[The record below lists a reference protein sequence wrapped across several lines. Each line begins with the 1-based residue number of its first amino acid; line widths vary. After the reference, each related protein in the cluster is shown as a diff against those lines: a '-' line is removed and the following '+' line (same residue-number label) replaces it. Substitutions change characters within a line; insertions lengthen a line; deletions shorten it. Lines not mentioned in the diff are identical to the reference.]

1 MSGEDH
7 LGLFRTAASQ
17 WLCDPYSL
25 EIRYVARKVNE
36 STGSILSCY
45 VAFYPIAWP
54 KSEMERVSTSQMIA
68 GRERLS
74 NVSLSELRKILEEL
88 EGGKLSL
95 ENLELTLESKSSL
108 SYFTE
113 MVSNDRWF
121 CDAHLVTLGDA
132 LDSFTTVEIA
142 KINSELRLNQ
152 LPFDGT
158 HDLFDYFRLQDCIS
172 AYKQPQIEIRISPP
186 IDLISNQC
194 HTSNGKFN
202 LTLNAHPSLEIKN
215 VSLAIRTFTAANQSL
230 PLRKQVAENINWLQE
245 NDRQIGTLEVNVEN
259 AFTSQAI
266 LMLGTNT
273 VRREFFEDIAKV
285 PNRRLFTL
293 SFFDKELKRLKL
305 ALYGSDS
312 DQFEKAVN
320 SLAYLLGFS
329 GCLMNETNAPD
340 IILSSPNENLVII
353 ECTTKISDFSSKL
366 GKLVDR
372 KNSLIKELI
381 DLGDPRKVYSY
392 LVCGLPKDQITINER
407 ELATHK
413 VTLITQ
419 ESINE
424 LFEKL
429 KFPQNLE
436 QLLVEDEAN
445 LEKYLLQENNSQA
458 SLI

>member
-7 LGLFRTAASQ
+7 LGLFRTASSL

-36 STGSILSCY
+36 SSGDILSCF

-54 KSEMERVSTSQMIA
+54 KSENIRVMTSQIIA

-74 NVSLSELRKILEEL
+74 NVSIIELRKILGQL
-88 EGGKLSL
+88 EGGKLNL

-108 SYFTE
+108 SFFTE

-121 CDAHLVTLGDA
+121 CDAHLVILGDA
-132 LDSFTTVEIA
+132 LDPFSTVEIA

-152 LPFDGT
+152 LPFDGM
-158 HDLFDYFRLQDCIS
+158 HDLFDYFNLQDCIS
-172 AYKQPQIEIRISPP
+172 TYKQPQIEIRISPP
-186 IDLISNQC
+186 IDLISSQC

-202 LTLNAHPSLEIKN
+202 LILNAHPNLEKKN
-215 VSLAIRTFTAANQSL
+215 VSLAIRTFTSANQSL
-230 PLRKQVAENINWLQE
+230 PLRKQIAEHIKWLKE
-245 NDRQIGTLEVNVEN
+245 NDRQIGTLEIDVEN

-372 KNSLIKELI
+372 KNSLIKELS

-392 LVCGLPKDQITINER
+392 LVCGLPKDQININER

-419 ESINE
+419 ELING
-424 LFEKL
+424 LLNKL

-436 QLLVEDEAN
+436 QLLIEDEAT
-445 LEKYLLQENNSQA
+445 LEKYLLTTK
-458 SLI
+458 

>member
-1 MSGEDH
+1 MSAEDY
-7 LGLFRTAASQ
+7 LELFKSASSQ
-17 WLCDPYSL
+17 WLCDPYSV
-25 EIRYVARKVNE
+25 EIRYVARKVSE

-45 VAFYPIAWP
+45 VAFYPIVWP
-54 KSEMERVSTSQMIA
+54 KPDKVRVSTSQIIA

-74 NVSLSELRKILEEL
+74 NVSLNVLKEILERL
-88 EGGKLSL
+88 ENGKLSL
-95 ENLELTLESKSSL
+95 DNLELTLESKSSL
-108 SYFTE
+108 SYFSE
-113 MVSNDRWF
+113 MISNDRWF
-121 CDAHLVTLGDA
+121 CDAHLLTLGDA
-132 LDSFTTVEIA
+132 LDLFNTVEIA
-142 KINSELRLNQ
+142 KINSELRLGQ

-158 HDLFDYFRLQDCIS
+158 HDLFDYFSLQDCIS
-172 AYKQPQIEIRISPP
+172 TYKQPQIEIRISPP

-202 LTLNAHPSLEIKN
+202 LTLNAHPSLKIKN
-215 VSLAIRTFTAANQSL
+215 VSLAIRTFTAPNQSL

-245 NDRQIGTLEVNVEN
+245 NDRQIGTLEIDVEK

-273 VRREFFEDIAKV
+273 IRREFFEDIAKV

-340 IILSSPNENLVII
+340 IILSSPDENLVII

-372 KNSLIKELI
+372 KNSLMKELH

-407 ELATHK
+407 ELATYK

-419 ESINE
+419 ESIND
-424 LFEKL
+424 LLNKL

-436 QLLVEDEAN
+436 KLLVEDETALEN
-445 LEKYLLQENNSQA
+445 LLLQGNIPQ
-458 SLI
+458 

>member
-1 MSGEDH
+1 MLEQLED
-7 LGLFRTAASQ
+7 G
-17 WLCDPYSL
+17 
-25 EIRYVARKVNE
+25 
-36 STGSILSCY
+36 
-45 VAFYPIAWP
+45 
-54 KSEMERVSTSQMIA
+54 
-68 GRERLS
+68 
-74 NVSLSELRKILEEL
+74 KI
-88 EGGKLSL
+88 SL
-95 ENLELTLESKSSL
+95 ENLELTLESKYSL

-132 LDSFTTVEIA
+132 LDTFTTVEIA

-152 LPFDGT
+152 IPFDGV
-158 HDLFDYFRLQDCIS
+158 HDLFDYFSLQDCIS

-186 IDLISNQC
+186 IDLISSQC

-202 LTLNAHPSLEIKN
+202 LTLNAHPSLEIRN
-215 VSLAIRTFTAANQSL
+215 VSLAIRTFTSATQSL
-230 PLRKQVAENINWLQE
+230 PLRKQIAEHINWLQE
-245 NDRQIGTLEVNVEN
+245 NDRQIGKLEINIEN

-340 IILSSPNENLVII
+340 IILSSPNDNLVII

-413 VTLITQ
+413 VTLVTQ
-419 ESINE
+419 ESIND
-424 LFEKL
+424 LLSKL
-429 KFPQNLE
+429 KFPQNVE
-436 QLLVEDEAN
+436 QLLVEDEAT
-445 LEKYLLQENNSQA
+445 LEKYLLTTK
-458 SLI
+458 